1 MKINKITKQNAIQ
14 RVKEA
19 EANLSVLEPVA
30 LDNLHKI
37 QFSLRSLLN
46 GGRSVSLIVIPTAA
60 DRRLSELVAKK

>member
-30 LDNLHKI
+30 LENLHKI
-37 QFSLRSLLN
+37 QYSLKTLLK
-46 GGRSVSLIVIPTAA
+46 GGANVSIIVVPAA
-60 DRRLSELVAKK
+60 REDQ

>member
-46 GGRSVSLIVIPTAA
+46 GGRSVSLIVIPTAE
-60 DRRLSELVAKK
+60 DD

>member
-14 RVKEA
+14 RLKDA

-37 QFSLRSLLN
+37 QYSLKTVLR
-46 GGRSVSLIVIPTAA
+46 GGASISLILVP
-60 DRRLSELVAKK
+60 VAKEDQK

>member
-30 LDNLHKI
+30 LENLHKI
-37 QFSLRSLLN
+37 QHSLKTLLK
-46 GGRSVSLIVIPTAA
+46 GGANVCLIIVPVAA
-60 DRRLSELVAKK
+60 DPK

>member
-14 RVKEA
+14 RLKDA

-37 QFSLRSLLN
+37 QYSLKTLLK
-46 GGRSVSLIVIPTAA
+46 GGAIVSLIIVP
-60 DRRLSELVAKK
+60 VAKEDQK

>member
-30 LDNLHKI
+30 LENLHKI
-37 QFSLRSLLN
+37 QHSLKTLLK
-46 GGRSVSLIVIPTAA
+46 GGANVSLILVP
-60 DRRLSELVAKK
+60 VAKDDPK